1 MKPSYSSG
9 FARGQKLVRYLI
21 VGALIMGLVGFLVY
35 GSSPAQQTLC
45 LLFSL
50 VMMVSAV
57 VCVFRFCRCPRC
69 GKVIIG
75 GVLVL
80 ETCPRCKCNL
90 YSGEKS
96 KKAKKK

>member
-1 MKPSYSSG
+1 MKPSYSNS
-9 FARGQKLVRYLI
+9 FARGQKLVRYLLGGSI
-21 VGALIMGLVGFLVY
+21 LLGLFGFFIY
-35 GSSPAQQTLC
+35 NSSPAQQTLC
-45 LLFSL
+45 MLFSL

-57 VCVFRFCRCPRC
+57 VCMVRFCRCPRC

-90 YSGEKS
+90 YTGEKVKKS
-96 KKAKKK
+96 KKK